1 MQLSVVIVNYNV
13 RYFLEQALLSVRR
26 AMTGMEVEV
35 FVVDNNSQDGSVA
48 MVRKRFPWVE
58 LIANQDNPGFSIAN
72 NQAIRRARGKYVLLL
87 NPDTVVAE
95 DTFRKCYEFC
105 ERGHVV
111 WGGGP
116 KRKSGAGLGG
126 TVGALGVRMIDGTGR
141 FLPESKRGLPTPWVA
156 FTKAFGLAKLFP
168 KSRRFGQYHLGYLGE
183 REINPVT
190 VLAGAFMWVRKSAI
204 DEVGLLDETFFMYGE
219 DIDWSYRIEQGGYT
233 NYYFPE
239 TSIIHYKGESTKRGS
254 LNYVRV
260 FYQAMIIFARKHFT
274 GSQAK
279 LLVGMMQAA
288 VYLRALLTVLA
299 NTWRALRFSLVD
311 GVGVY
316 IGLRVIKHLWAS
328 YHFGDPSYFAETIN
342 YVHFPGYTLLW
353 LACVF
358 LSGGYERPYDLGRLL
373 KSLGV
378 GTLVLFAIYGLLPE
392 YYRPSRAL
400 LLLGAAW
407 AATWMLLVRTVSHL
421 VAYRNLNF
429 TTDRPAR
436 LLIVGSVAETDRA
449 LSLLQRAGARRNYLG
464 RIAVGEERKTI
475 DAVGQRSNLLELVEL
490 YRAGELLFCSRD
502 LSYQQI
508 EAWMSALGPAVR
520 YQILPEAS
528 NSIIGSQG
536 KDRLGTLYT
545 VDVRYQLDEPVHRR
559 AKWLFDR
566 GVALLALLL
575 LPLHI
580 WFSWSTRFSPRNI
593 LKVLLGRKTWVG
605 YASKPSVTERLPAL
619 RPGVITTVGS
629 RGAVG
634 EETQKHLDA
643 LYARDYH
650 VGLDFRRLFLQ

>member
-1 MQLSVVIVNYNV
+1 MQLTVVIVNYNV

-26 AMTGMEVEV
+26 AMAGMEVEV
-35 FVVDNNSQDGSVA
+35 FVVDNNSLDGSPA
-48 MVRKRFPWVE
+48 MVRERFPWVE
-58 LIANQDNPGFSIAN
+58 LIVNTDNPGFSVAN
-72 NQAIRRARGKYVLLL
+72 NQAIRRARGEYVLLL

-95 DTFRKCYEFC
+95 DTFRKCYDFC
-105 ERGHVV
+105 EGEVAGARN
-111 WGGGP
+111 GGE
-116 KRKSGAGLGG
+116 
-126 TVGALGVRMIDGTGR
+126 VGALGVRMIDGTGT

-168 KSRRFGQYHLGYLGE
+168 KSRRFGNYHLGYLGE
-183 REINPVT
+183 HDTNPVT

-239 TSIIHYKGESTKRGS
+239 TTIIHYKGESTKRGS

-260 FYQAMIIFARKHFT
+260 FYQAMIIFAQKHFT

-279 LLVGMMQAA
+279 LLVWMMQAA
-288 VYLRALLTVLA
+288 VYLRAFLTVLA
-299 NTWRALRFSLVD
+299 NAWRALKFPLVD
-311 GVGVY
+311 GIGIY

-328 YHFGDPSYFAETIN
+328 YHFGDPDYFAEVIN
-342 YVHFPGYTLLW
+342 YVHFPGYTALW
-353 LACVF
+353 LTCVF
-358 LSGGYERPYDLGRLL
+358 LSGGYEKPYDLGRLL

-378 GTLVLFAIYGLLPE
+378 GTLVLFAVYGLLPE

-407 AATWMLLVRTVSHL
+407 AATWMLLVRAASHL

-436 LLIVGSVAETDRA
+436 LLIVGTPSETNRA

-464 RIAVGEERKTI
+464 RIAVGEEQVG
-475 DAVGQRSNLLELVEL
+475 DNAVGRVENLLDLVDL
-490 YRAGELLFCSRD
+490 YRVGELLFCSSD
-502 LSYQQI
+502 LSYLQI
-508 EAWMSALGPAVR
+508 TQWMSALGPKLR
-520 YQILPEAS
+520 YQILPETS
-528 NSIIGSQG
+528 SSIIGSQG
-536 KDRLGTLYT
+536 KDRQGTLYT

-575 LPLHI
+575 TPLHI
-580 WFSWSTRFSPRNI
+580 WVSFQSRFRLANIFS
-593 LKVLLGRKTWVG
+593 VLLGRKTWVG
-605 YASKPSVTERLPAL
+605 YASSTSATRSLPIL
-619 RPGVITTVGS
+619 KPGVITTAGT
-629 RGAVG
+629 REAVAQ
-634 EETQKHLDA
+634 ETLRHLDV

-650 VGLDFRRLFLQ
+650 VGLDFRQLFLR